1 MPPWEKYGGQQ
12 NAGPWAKY
20 GGEKK
25 RSVGDDVLGA
35 VVTFNRNFVPFSDEL
50 SDGLT
55 AVVNRAT
62 GQAKTLKEG
71 WDQAR
76 KVTNEAEASFAKARP
91 NAAAF
96 TRGTGNA
103 STMVLP
109 AAPGLNALAQGTRGV
124 NMGRAALVGA
134 AEGAAYGLGDRGTLN
149 ERLGSANRNAL
160 LGGAFGGAAGS
171 LAPATRRPVKR
182 VDPNVRKLAEEG
194 VQMTPGQMRGG
205 MAKTLE
211 DQATSLPILGPAI
224 QEARQSSLNSMNRA
238 IANRTLKPV
247 GETLPD
253 GIEAGTDAI
262 KYVGDRLSA
271 GYEKAIPQR
280 TIRADPAFA
289 DDARAAMANVNTMTP
304 AAVERLNNIIDQ
316 RVTSRLGQ
324 GGVMDG
330 ATFKQIQS
338 ELSYEASRF
347 KGAQDPDLRE
357 IGAILDNVR
366 GALDGAAR
374 RQDPQFARTMDE
386 LDAGWAELTRLEN
399 AASKAG
405 VEGGIVTPSQ
415 YDGAV
420 RMGDKRVRRR
430 GYARGEALGQDFS
443 SAAKAVLPSKVPNS
457 GTADRTGLGAALSVP
472 GAIMG
477 TMAGGPVGG
486 AIGGTVALGGLTA
499 ARSMYS
505 PRAIEAANRALNAR
519 IGREGQQVAL
529 RELEALAAQSPQAAQ
544 LYRTVLAKLG
554 RASGATAGQSNALLG
569 AGPAQ

>member
-12 NAGPWAKY
+12 SAGPWAKY
-20 GGEKK
+20 GGKK
-25 RSVGDDVLGA
+25 RSLADDIQGA
-35 VVTFNRNFVPFSDEL
+35 VVTVNRNLVPFSDEL
-50 SDGLT
+50 ADGLN
-55 AVVNRAT
+55 AVYMRAT
-62 GQAKTLKEG
+62 GEAKSLKEG
-71 WDQAR
+71 WQ
-76 KVTNEAEASFAKARP
+76 KARDITNRAERTFAQDRP
-91 NAAAF
+91 MAAGFA
-96 TRGTGNA
+96 RGTGTA
-103 STMVLP
+103 ATIALP
-109 AAPGLNALAQGTRGV
+109 AAPGVNALVQGTRGV
-124 NMGRAALVGA
+124 NMARGA
-134 AEGAAYGLGDRGTLN
+134 IIGATEGAAYGLGDRGTVQ
-149 ERLGSANRNAL
+149 ERLGAANRNAL
-160 LGGAFGGAAGS
+160 LGGVLGAAGGAM
-171 LAPATRRPVKR
+171 APATRRAPKP
-182 VDPNVRKLAEEG
+182 VDPNVRKLAQEG

-247 GETLPD
+247 GETLPA

-357 IGAILDNVR
+357 IGVILDNVR

-374 RQDPQFARTMDE
+374 RQDPQFARTMDQ
-386 LDAGWAELTRLEN
+386 LDAGWAELTRWEN

-415 YDGAV
+415 YDAAV

-457 GTADRTGLGAALSVP
+457 GTADRAGLGAVLSVP

-486 AIGGTVALGGLTA
+486 AIGGTVALGGLA
-499 ARSMYS
+499 GARTLYS
-505 PRAIEAANRALNAR
+505 PQAIEAANRALNAR

-529 RELEALAAQSPQAAQ
+529 RELEALAAQSPQAAE
-544 LYRTVLAKLG
+544 LYRTVLSRIG

-569 AGPAQ
+569 AGPAR